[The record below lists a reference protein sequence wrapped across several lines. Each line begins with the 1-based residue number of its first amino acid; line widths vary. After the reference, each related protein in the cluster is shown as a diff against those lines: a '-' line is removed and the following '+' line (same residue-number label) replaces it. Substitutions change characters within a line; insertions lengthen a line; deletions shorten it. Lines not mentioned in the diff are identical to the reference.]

1 MWTYLAGSAID
12 ASTSSRL
19 HARLHA
25 RLTVPTSL
33 RSSLC
38 PMPSATS
45 CPCSPVVETRG
56 AGLPRHVTLPGD
68 RVPSDLLARSSVP
81 RSGTR
86 GRPPHEV
93 AAAPTLPG
101 GDRRGRDAAWWHRQ
115 RRLPRGLAPHGEGV
129 RGRDRRR
136 GGGPGGGGPRAAVAR
151 RQGRGVPRLPRY
163 PGGRMNRLAAI
174 LGDKTP
180 VVLDGGMGT
189 LLQDRGLTDG
199 GAGELWNVEQP
210 EVVRES
216 HEAYARAGARI
227 LTTNT
232 FGGSRPRLQMHGLEH
247 RVHELNRAAAAIASA
262 VADAHGALVA
272 GDLGPTG
279 ELMAP
284 LGTMDADAVREVFA
298 EQLVGLRDG
307 GIDLVLIET
316 MSDLAE
322 VRAAVDAARE
332 VVPELPVIATLSFD
346 TNLRTMMGVRP
357 ADAVRTLAQAG
368 VDAVGANCGRG
379 PGEMEAIAAQMV
391 EARPPGL
398 LLAAQSNAGLP
409 QVVGDHFE
417 YDASPSDLGE
427 HARALHKLGVDL
439 IGACCGSTPDHI
451 AAIQEAI
458 G

>member
-1 MWTYLAGSAID
+1 
-12 ASTSSRL
+12 
-19 HARLHA
+19 
-25 RLTVPTSL
+25 
-33 RSSLC
+33 
-38 PMPSATS
+38 
-45 CPCSPVVETRG
+45 
-56 AGLPRHVTLPGD
+56 
-68 RVPSDLLARSSVP
+68 
-81 RSGTR
+81 
-86 GRPPHEV
+86 
-93 AAAPTLPG
+93 
-101 GDRRGRDAAWWHRQ
+101 
-115 RRLPRGLAPHGEGV
+115 
-129 RGRDRRR
+129 
-136 GGGPGGGGPRAAVAR
+136 
-151 RQGRGVPRLPRY
+151 
-163 PGGRMNRLAAI
+163 MNRLAAI

-232 FGGSRPRLQMHGLEH
+232 FGGSRPRLQMHGLED
-247 RVHELNRAAAAIASA
+247 RVHELNRAAATIARA
-262 VADAHGALVA
+262 VADAHGVLVA

-279 ELMAP
+279 ELLAP
-284 LGTMDADAVREVFA
+284 LGTMDADAAREVFA

-322 VRAAVDAARE
+322 VQAAVDAARD

-357 ADAVRTLAQAG
+357 ADAVITLAQTG

-391 EARPPGL
+391 EARPTGL

-427 HARALHKLGVDL
+427 HARALHKLGIDL
-439 IGACCGSTPDHI
+439 IGGCCGSTPGHI